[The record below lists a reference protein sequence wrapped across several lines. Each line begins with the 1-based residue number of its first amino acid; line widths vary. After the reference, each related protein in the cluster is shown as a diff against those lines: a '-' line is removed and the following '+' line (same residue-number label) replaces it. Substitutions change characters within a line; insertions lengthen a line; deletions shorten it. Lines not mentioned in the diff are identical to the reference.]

1 MAISRK
7 KNPVWN
13 KAARVRGKNATKY
26 CRDPYGNEIYYRSYG
41 KNSPKGWQIDHIKP
55 KSRRGS
61 DALRNLQALKS
72 SVNRRLSNSL
82 VKRSRHFR

>member
-7 KNPVWN
+7 KSAVW
-13 KAARVRGKNATKY
+13 KRATRVRGKNPSKY
-26 CRDPYGNEIYYRSYG
+26 RRDPYGNEIYYRSYG

-55 KSRRGS
+55 KSRGGNN
-61 DALRNLQALKS
+61 ALRNLQALKS

-82 VKRSRHFR
+82 IKRSGHSR

>member
-7 KNPVWN
+7 KNAVWN
-13 KAARVRGKNATKY
+13 RATRVRGKNPTKY
-26 CRDPYGNEIYYRSYG
+26 RRDPYGNEIYYRSYG

-55 KSRRGS
+55 KSRGGS
-61 DALRNLQALKS
+61 NALRNLRALKS

-82 VKRSRHFR
+82 VKRSRHSR